1 MNRQSKPLKEWRSLP
16 LTYSER
22 SKSKLETIAIINQK
36 GGVGKSTTAA
46 AVGAGLILKG
56 YRVLFI
62 DLDAQGNISHT
73 LRANPNSSGIMA
85 MLQEPEIVEQAIEEL
100 PTAAITGNKERKGAA
115 AVYGIIASSNRL
127 AAADTL
133 LDSVG
138 KEYRLKEALELIA
151 PLYDYCIIDTPPALG
166 ILTVNALTAA
176 TAAIVPAQ
184 ADIYS
189 LQGIAQLSN
198 TVNTIKKYCNP
209 ELAILGIVLTRY
221 NGRAIISRELAELIS
236 STAAKLNTK
245 AYSTKIR
252 ECTAIKESQAVRE
265 CIYTYAPKSNAAA
278 DYTALLSE
286 IITEV

>member
-1 MNRQSKPLKEWRSLP
+1 MKCL
-16 LTYSER
+16 
-22 SKSKLETIAIINQK
+22 AIINQK

-73 LRANPNSSGIMA
+73 LRATPNSSGIMA
-85 MLQEPEIVEQAIEEL
+85 MLQEPEIVRQAIEEL
-100 PTAAITGNKERKGAA
+100 PTAAITGSKERKGAA
-115 AVYGIIASSNRL
+115 AVYGIIASSNKL

-138 KEYRLKEALELIA
+138 KEYRLKEALELIE
-151 PLYDYCIIDTPPALG
+151 PLYDYAIIDTPPALG

-221 NGRAIISRELAELIS
+221 NSRAIISRELAELIS

-278 DYTALLSE
+278 DYSALLSE
-286 IITEV
+286 IITEI

>member
-1 MNRQSKPLKEWRSLP
+1 MKA
-16 LTYSER
+16 
-22 SKSKLETIAIINQK
+22 IAVINQK

-73 LRANPNSSGIMA
+73 LRATPNSSGIMA
-85 MLQEPEIVEQAIEEL
+85 MLQEPEIVRQTIEEL
-100 PTAAITGNKERKGAA
+100 PTAAITGSKERKGAA
-115 AVYGIIASSNRL
+115 AVYGVIASSNKL

-138 KEYRLKEALELIA
+138 KEYRLKEALELIE
-151 PLYDYCIIDTPPALG
+151 PLYDYAIIDTPPALG

-209 ELAILGIVLTRY
+209 ELEILGIVLTRY
-221 NGRAIISRELAELIS
+221 NSRAIISRELAELIS

-278 DYTALLSE
+278 DYSALLSE

>member
-1 MNRQSKPLKEWRSLP
+1 MQ
-16 LTYSER
+16 
-22 SKSKLETIAIINQK
+22 TIAIINQK

-46 AVGAGLILKG
+46 AIGAGLILKG
-56 YRVLFI
+56 YKVLFI
-62 DLDAQGNISHT
+62 DLDAQGNITHT
-73 LRANPNSSGIMA
+73 LRAKTDSGIMA
-85 MLQEPEIVEQAIEEL
+85 ALQEPSIIDQAVQNL
-100 PTAAITGNKERKGAA
+100 PTVGITHGKERKGAA
-115 AVYGIIASSNRL
+115 AVYGIIASSNKL

-138 KEYRLKEALELIA
+138 KEYRLKEALELIE
-151 PLYDYCIIDTPPALG
+151 PLYDYVIIDTPPALG

-189 LQGIAQLSN
+189 LQGISQLSN

-221 NGRAIISRELAELIS
+221 NSRAIISRELAELIS

>member
-1 MNRQSKPLKEWRSLP
+1 MKA
-16 LTYSER
+16 
-22 SKSKLETIAIINQK
+22 IAVINQK

-73 LRANPNSSGIMA
+73 LRATPNSSGIMA
-85 MLQEPEIVEQAIEEL
+85 MLQEPEIVRQTIEEL
-100 PTAAITGNKERKGAA
+100 PTAAITGSKERKGAA
-115 AVYGIIASSNRL
+115 AVYGVIASSNKL

-138 KEYRLKEALELIA
+138 KEYRLKEALELIE
-151 PLYDYCIIDTPPALG
+151 PLYDYAIIDTPPALG

-209 ELAILGIVLTRY
+209 ELEILGIVLTRY
-221 NGRAIISRELAELIS
+221 NSRAIISRELAELIS

-278 DYTALLSE
+278 DYSALLSE
-286 IITEV
+286 IITEI

>member
-1 MNRQSKPLKEWRSLP
+1 MQ
-16 LTYSER
+16 
-22 SKSKLETIAIINQK
+22 TIAIINQK

-46 AVGAGLILKG
+46 AIGAGLILKG
-56 YRVLFI
+56 YKVLFI

-73 LRANPNSSGIMA
+73 LRATPNSSGIMA
-85 MLQEPEIVEQAIEEL
+85 MLQEPEIVRQTIEEL
-100 PTAAITGNKERKGAA
+100 PTAAITGSKERKGAA
-115 AVYGIIASSNRL
+115 AVYGIIASSNKL
-127 AAADTL
+127 SAADTL

-138 KEYRLKEALELIA
+138 KEYRLKEALELIE

-189 LQGIAQLSN
+189 LQGISQLSN
-198 TVNTIKKYCNP
+198 TVNTIKKYCSP
-209 ELAILGIVLTRY
+209 GLAILGIVLTRY
-221 NGRAIISRELAELIS
+221 NSRAIISRELAELMS

-278 DYTALLSE
+278 DYSALLSE
-286 IITEV
+286 IITEI

>member
-1 MNRQSKPLKEWRSLP
+1 M
-16 LTYSER
+16 
-22 SKSKLETIAIINQK
+22 ETIAIINQK

-46 AVGAGLILKG
+46 AIGTGLILKG

-73 LRANPNSSGIMA
+73 LRAAPNSSGIMA
-85 MLQEPEIVEQAIEEL
+85 MLQEPEIVRQTIEEL
-100 PTAAITGNKERKGAA
+100 PTAAITGNRERKGAA
-115 AVYGIIASSNRL
+115 AVYSIIASSNKL

-138 KEYRLKEALELIA
+138 KEYRLKEALELIE
-151 PLYDYCIIDTPPALG
+151 PLYDYVIIDTPPALG

-189 LQGIAQLSN
+189 LQGIAQLSS
-198 TVNTIKKYCNP
+198 TITTIKKYCNP
-209 ELAILGIVLTRY
+209 ELEILGIVLTRY
-221 NGRAIISRELAELIS
+221 NSRAIISRELAELIS

-278 DYTALLSE
+278 DYSALLSE

>member
-1 MNRQSKPLKEWRSLP
+1 MKCL
-16 LTYSER
+16 
-22 SKSKLETIAIINQK
+22 AIINQK

-46 AVGAGLILKG
+46 AIGAGLILKG

-73 LRANPNSSGIMA
+73 LRATPNSSGIMA
-85 MLQEPEIVEQAIEEL
+85 MLQEPEIVRQTIRQTIEEL
-100 PTAAITGNKERKGAA
+100 PTAAITGSKERKGAA
-115 AVYGIIASSNRL
+115 AVYGVIASSNKL

-138 KEYRLKEALELIA
+138 KEYRLKEALELIE
-151 PLYDYCIIDTPPALG
+151 PLYDYAIIDTPPALG

-221 NGRAIISRELAELIS
+221 NSRAIISRELAELIS

-278 DYTALLSE
+278 DYSALLSE
-286 IITEV
+286 IITEI

>member
-1 MNRQSKPLKEWRSLP
+1 MKA
-16 LTYSER
+16 
-22 SKSKLETIAIINQK
+22 IAVINQK

-73 LRANPNSSGIMA
+73 LRATPNSSGIMA
-85 MLQEPEIVEQAIEEL
+85 MLQEPEIVRQTIEEL
-100 PTAAITGNKERKGAA
+100 PTAAITGSKERKGAA
-115 AVYGIIASSNRL
+115 AVYGVIASSNKL

-138 KEYRLKEALELIA
+138 KEYRLKEALELIE
-151 PLYDYCIIDTPPALG
+151 PLYDYAIIDTPPALG

-221 NGRAIISRELAELIS
+221 NSRAIISRELAELIS

-278 DYTALLSE
+278 DYSALLSE
-286 IITEV
+286 IITEI

>member
-1 MNRQSKPLKEWRSLP
+1 MK
-16 LTYSER
+16 
-22 SKSKLETIAIINQK
+22 TIAIINQK

-73 LRANPNSSGIMA
+73 LRATPNSSGIME
-85 MLQEPEIVEQAIEEL
+85 MLQEPEIIRQAIEEL
-100 PTAAITGNKERKGAA
+100 PTAAITGDRERKGAA
-115 AVYGIIASSNRL
+115 ATYGIIASSNKL

-133 LDSVG
+133 LEGVG
-138 KEYRLKEALELIA
+138 KEYRLKEALELIE
-151 PLYDYCIIDTPPALG
+151 PLYDYVIIDTPPALG

-189 LQGIAQLSN
+189 LQGISQLSGTIT
-198 TVNTIKKYCNP
+198 TVKRYCNP
-209 ELAILGIVLTRY
+209 TLEILGIVLTRY
-221 NGRAIISRELAELIS
+221 SGRAIISRELAELIS

-252 ECTAIKESQAVRE
+252 ECTAIKEAQAVRE
-265 CIYTYAPKSNAAA
+265 SIYTYAPRSNAAA
-278 DYTALLSE
+278 DYTALLNE
-286 IITEV
+286 IKLEV